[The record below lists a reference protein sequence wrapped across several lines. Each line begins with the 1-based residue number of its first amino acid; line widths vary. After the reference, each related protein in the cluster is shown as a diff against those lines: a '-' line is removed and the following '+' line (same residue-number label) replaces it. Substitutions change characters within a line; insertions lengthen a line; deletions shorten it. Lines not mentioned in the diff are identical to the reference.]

1 MPKILF
7 TKLAILIISTILAVF
22 PFLAIA
28 SVYINEVAWMGT
40 DNSANDEWV
49 EIYNDGSES
58 VDLSGWMLF
67 AGDGTPSINFSG
79 TTNTAIPAGGFYL
92 LERTDDTTVSS
103 ITADLIYVG
112 ALSNDGEVLILKDKN
127 GNEADRIDASS
138 GWLAG
143 DNVSKQTMQKTSSVW
158 ITANGTPKAVNVGQ
172 SGSQNQ
178 SSISQASS
186 SAQASSNSSTS
197 GIVSGSVSY
206 VFNSEQ
212 ISAKAG
218 QDKTAI
224 AGADIILE
232 GQSFGT
238 KGDPILN
245 ARYLW
250 TLGDGSYK
258 EGQNI
263 RHIYKYPGNYIAV
276 LNASSGDVSAS
287 DRLNIKVVPNE
298 LEIIDAKNE
307 FIKLKN
313 KSNLILDLSGW
324 FLRVGGIVFK
334 FPDYSLISANAELI
348 ISSDVSGLKFTNDN
362 FSAEI
367 LYPNGSLAF
376 SYEKQKQT
384 VLPKIVELSSGF
396 SAESIKPKKET
407 LPKQPEEKDNVF
419 ISRDTLQNKISTTSN
434 NLTAENN
441 LAGVIVAGN
450 KSESNF
456 IWWFVLA
463 IFAGTIGGGGLFLAR
478 NKN

>member
-172 SGSQNQ
+172 SGVKIKVAFPKRALPRKHPQILLLPALFQEVFRMFLTQNK
-178 SSISQASS
+178 
-186 SAQASSNSSTS
+186 
-197 GIVSGSVSY
+197 
-206 VFNSEQ
+206 FPP
-212 ISAKAG
+212 KR
-218 QDKTAI
+218 DKT
-224 AGADIILE
+224 
-232 GQSFGT
+232 
-238 KGDPILN
+238 K
-245 ARYLW
+245 R
-250 TLGDGSYK
+250 
-258 EGQNI
+258 
-263 RHIYKYPGNYIAV
+263 R
-276 LNASSGDVSAS
+276 
-287 DRLNIKVVPNE
+287 
-298 LEIIDAKNE
+298 
-307 FIKLKN
+307 
-313 KSNLILDLSGW
+313 
-324 FLRVGGIVFK
+324 
-334 FPDYSLISANAELI
+334 
-348 ISSDVSGLKFTNDN
+348 
-362 FSAEI
+362 
-367 LYPNGSLAF
+367 
-376 SYEKQKQT
+376 
-384 VLPKIVELSSGF
+384 
-396 SAESIKPKKET
+396 
-407 LPKQPEEKDNVF
+407 
-419 ISRDTLQNKISTTSN
+419 
-434 NLTAENN
+434 
-441 LAGVIVAGN
+441 
-450 KSESNF
+450 
-456 IWWFVLA
+456 
-463 IFAGTIGGGGLFLAR
+463 
-478 NKN
+478 